1 MRLTGSGTSVAE
13 CALIYITAE
22 TREQAFEI
30 ARTLVAERLVAC
42 ANVVPQIFSFYWWE
56 GRLCEEQEALIVA
69 KTTADKCDK
78 VVARVRE
85 LHTYQVPAV
94 LCLPV
99 TGGNPDFLAWVRAE
113 TRTGGGP

>member
-1 MRLTGSGTSVAE
+1 MEGFV
-13 CALIYITAE
+13 LIYITAQD
-22 TREQAFEI
+22 REQALEL
-30 ARTLVAERLVAC
+30 ARALVAERLVAC

-56 GRLCEEQEALIVA
+56 GRLCEEQEALILA
-69 KTTADKCDK
+69 KTTAEKCQE

-99 TGGNPDFLAWVRAE
+99 AGGNADFLEWVRTETGGRSAP
-113 TRTGGGP
+113 